1 MKAHTR
7 VTVLLS
13 AAILRKLLGKCICWI
28 YLTRRRREQ
37 IGLLVL
43 CSRDHLIELH
53 VSEKMG
59 KNEQLELHQT
69 RLLKLLTSAELV
81 HSIYKEKEFSRVRK
95 KLFWVQLSL
104 SILRSC
110 IGTTT
115 LCGLLIWGIQ
125 GQHRVRKLSQVY
137 PNFQAMS
144 SIFPLLSL
152 CLCLVELL
160 WFAIRKSK

>member
-1 MKAHTR
+1 MDCESSHTSYCITKR
-7 VTVLLS
+7 RHIAETAWKVHLLNLLDP
-13 AAILRKLLGKCICWI
+13 AAAGANS
-28 YLTRRRREQ
+28 
-37 IGLLVL
+37 LVL

-160 WFAIRKSK
+160 WFAIRK